1 MDVGLTKAPQGFPME
16 SMSFPYASF
25 SGHVPDTR
33 LVLSVPSFPSPAW
46 SSVTCLSSIVVHWE
60 GFDAVTLLN
69 RGTSFPKM

>member
-33 LVLSVPSFPSPAW
+33 LVLSVPSFPSPA
-46 SSVTCLSSIVVHWE
+46 
-60 GFDAVTLLN
+60 
-69 RGTSFPKM
+69 